1 MSKLLILLL
10 LGSAT
15 PLLLLDVAAAKTPQ
29 VKPAVAQAT
38 SATATTTKTPNV
50 AGRWKVSLGEAN
62 RTATY
67 VFTQKGNEL
76 TGTMKGLPFGD
87 MPIAGTIANDGKLS
101 FSGKMSGMKF
111 SFAGTL
117 VGQTMKGIADLPI
130 GRKNWTAT
138 K

>member
-1 MSKLLILLL
+1 MSKSFQLLSI
-10 LGSAT
+10 GVVCSSIFFSSG
-15 PLLLLDVAAAKTPQ
+15 VAAKTPL
-29 VKPAVAQAT
+29 VKPTVAQA
-38 SATATTTKTPNV
+38 ATTTTKTPNV
-50 AGRWKVSLGEAN
+50 TGTWKVSLSEEG
-62 RTATY
+62 RVATY
-67 VFTQKGNEL
+67 IFTQKGNVL

-101 FSGKMSGMKF
+101 FSGKMKGMKF

-117 VGQTMKGIADLPI
+117 TGQTMKGTADLPI

>member
-1 MSKLLILLL
+1 MSKSFLLL
-10 LGSAT
+10 SISLVFSI
-15 PLLLLDVAAAKTPQ
+15 LFSSVAVAKTPLG
-29 VKPAVAQAT
+29 KANVAQST
-38 SATATTTKTPNV
+38 QTADTTTKAPNIT
-50 AGRWKVSLGEAN
+50 GTWKVLLSEEGRA
-62 RTATY
+62 ATY
-67 VFTQKGNEL
+67 VFTQKGNAL

-101 FSGKMSGMKF
+101 FAGKMRGMKF

-117 VGQTMKGIADLPI
+117 TGQTMKGTADLPI

>member
-1 MSKLLILLL
+1 MSKSFQLLSIGVMCSILFAS
-10 LGSAT
+10 GAT
-15 PLLLLDVAAAKTPQ
+15 AKTP
-29 VKPAVAQAT
+29 VRKATVAQAENPK
-38 SATATTTKTPNV
+38 ATTTKTPNV
-50 AGRWKVSLGEAN
+50 AGTWKVSLSEEG
-62 RTATY
+62 RVATY
-67 VFTQKGNEL
+67 IFKQTGNVL

-101 FSGKMSGMKF
+101 FAGKMKGMKF

-117 VGQTMKGIADLPI
+117 TGQTMKGTADLPI

>member
-1 MSKLLILLL
+1 MSKSFQLLSIGVVCSILF
-10 LGSAT
+10 ST
-15 PLLLLDVAAAKTPQ
+15 VAVAKTPL
-29 VKPAVAQAT
+29 VKATVAQAT
-38 SATATTTKTPNV
+38 TTTTKTPNV
-50 AGRWKVSLGEAN
+50 TGTWKVSLSEEG
-62 RTATY
+62 RVATY
-67 VFTQKGNEL
+67 IFAQKGNVL

-101 FSGKMSGMKF
+101 FSGKMKGMKF

-117 VGQTMKGIADLPI
+117 TGQTMKGTADLPI

>member
-1 MSKLLILLL
+1 MLKSSSLLL
-10 LGSAT
+10 LGSISLITLSSGAI
-15 PLLLLDVAAAKTPQ
+15 
-29 VKPAVAQAT
+29 AQAP
-38 SATATTTKTPNV
+38 SAKVPNTKAANTQTPNV
-50 AGRWKVSLGEAN
+50 TGAWKVSLGEEG

-67 VFTQKGNEL
+67 VFSQKGNEL

-87 MPIAGTIANDGKLS
+87 MPIAGTIAKDGKLS
-101 FSGKMSGMKF
+101 FSGNMRGMKF

-117 VGQTMKGIADLPI
+117 TGQTMKGIADLPI